1 MPITVGEVLALP
13 AVEAGHPVL
22 LCGAVH
28 LDRAVRWVHVF
39 EGGDP
44 GALLNG
50 GELLLTTLLAVP
62 DDPEG
67 QRRYM
72 REVARAGAVGVVIEL
87 GRRFAKVP
95 DVMVHEADTNGLPV
109 VALRRVIR
117 FVTVT
122 EAVHAR
128 ILDEQHELLTFSQ
141 RVHEVFTEV
150 AVEAAGPEAIVAR
163 TAELAG
169 CAAVLEDLGHQVVAH
184 ALAGARPGRVLEDWA
199 ARSRDVAGGGT
210 REAPEHGWLVTDVGS
225 PRGAWGR
232 LVLVGEPAVPPAA
245 ARLLLE
251 RAAQAL
257 AVAHLMERDVAG
269 LRGRAM
275 NRFLRE
281 LLRAGG
287 EDETDLRAAAQA
299 LGLPAAPRY
308 VTVCVAPTAQGRLG
322 AADDILEDERREER
336 LAQQV
341 VAAARAARLAAVA
354 APTDDGVV
362 GGVVALAGR
371 TSPAAALAALVAELD
386 RAAPGHVLAA
396 GPERAALRE
405 VGADLAEAGHVARAA
420 ALAPGPRRR
429 TVYRLADI
437 RIRGL
442 LLELADDAR
451 LTRFAE
457 RELGPLLA
465 HDTHHGT
472 DLMAVLALFVESGGN
487 VARVARQLHLS
498 RQALYARLRTVER
511 VLGARLGDAETR
523 TSLHVALL
531 AQQLRRRSGERP
543 RSA

>member
-1 MPITVGEVLALP
+1 MSVPITVGDVLALP

-22 LCGAVH
+22 LCGATH
-28 LDRAVRWVHVF
+28 LDRPVRWVHVF

-67 QRRYM
+67 QRRYL

-95 DVMVHEADTNGLPV
+95 DVMVHEADAHGLPV

-128 ILDEQHELLTFSQ
+128 ILDEQHELLTFSH

-150 AVEAAGPEAIVAR
+150 AVEGAGPEAIVAR
-163 TAELAG
+163 TAEMAG
-169 CAAVLEDLGHQVVAH
+169 CAVVLENLGHQVVAH

-199 ARSRDVAGGGT
+199 ARSRDIAGGGA
-210 REAPEHGWLVTDVGS
+210 REVPEHGWLITDVGS

-245 ARLLLE
+245 ARMLLE

-299 LGLPAAPRY
+299 LGLAAAPRY
-308 VTVCVAPTAQGRLG
+308 LTVCVAPTAEADRPGP
-322 AADDILEDERREER
+322 ADDILEGERRDER
-336 LAQQV
+336 LAEEV
-341 VAAARAARLAAVA
+341 VAAARAARLGALAAPIEDGLVAAV
-354 APTDDGVV
+354 
-362 GGVVALAGR
+362 LAVPSG
-371 TSPAAALAALVAELD
+371 TTAAAALARLVAALD
-386 RAAPGHVLAA
+386 RAAPGHVVGA
-396 GPERAALRE
+396 GHERAALRE
-405 VGADLAEAGHVARAA
+405 VGADLAEAAYVARAA
-420 ALAPGPRRR
+420 ALSPGPRRR
-429 TVYRLADI
+429 EVYRLADI

-465 HDTHHGT
+465 HDARHGT
-472 DLMAVLALFVESGGN
+472 DLLRILRGYLESGGN
-487 VARVARQLHLS
+487 VAHVARDLHLS

-511 VLGARLGDAETR
+511 VLGAHLGDAETR

-531 AQQLRRRSGERP
+531 AQQLRRTG
-543 RSA
+543 